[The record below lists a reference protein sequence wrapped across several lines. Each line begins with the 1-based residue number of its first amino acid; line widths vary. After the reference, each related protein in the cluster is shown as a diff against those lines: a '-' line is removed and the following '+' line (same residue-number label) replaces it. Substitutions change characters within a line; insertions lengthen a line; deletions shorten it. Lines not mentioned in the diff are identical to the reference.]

1 MGGISAA
8 TVRRILILVFMLLW
22 LPAAAQA
29 AQVVTEFEIH
39 MGPGE
44 SYLPDYPDFSSQ
56 IGKDLTQDDF
66 DITYQIAG
74 NPDHPNYQF
83 DPDGKLTL
91 APEVPT
97 GGGYLTVHIIYTP
110 KKPGVGQTTT
120 FSCRLYV
127 HAPLMSIRPE
137 KESIL
142 LSMEYAG
149 DWFKVV
155 PSYGCSPQWIA
166 DVSYDER
173 VVSVSCRDDTP
184 AWNKV
189 FSVVPV
195 GPGKTTLTVTAYN
208 GMQFSIPVEIVPAA
222 AKVEFARSS
231 FTAYQDDI
239 VDLGTDF
246 GNGTTALMP
255 TISVRVD
262 GLSYSGTYEYP
273 DRYYFPTDAAHFHAC
288 TVGHHEI
295 TMTTLGGLKGTV
307 MVSVIG
313 DEPCADIRVEADT
326 IYARVPVEIVT
337 CDAAGKTVTVPVE
350 ITKGAEIARLE
361 GNWLIAS
368 GHGEVELTATN
379 PDGSTCVRTF
389 TVAVTPNTMQLPETV
404 ELEIGETYRVAP
416 VFDQGAMPVS
426 LRLKEQDCTEQI
438 LYTTRYEG
446 TTITAQAPGK
456 AVYTVA
462 AGDLSH
468 TLTIV
473 VPDSDK
479 AVSIIIPEQPFPMGR
494 SCQLSVMDRAGRR
507 YPAKF
512 STTMSA
518 DYGTLTEDGFFTAKM
533 NCYFDVSAALEDG
546 RHLSAHIEVRKLP
559 MWLRHDAVILRMSE
573 TLYLSYVMSDVGAI
587 NGLELAF
594 EVADERVVRLENDTL
609 YPVRTGTTTVKVTS
623 KLTGVSTTFTVEV
636 ISDTATAYVGMT
648 TMTVPYGGTR
658 RLPALLE
665 NGKEV
670 TINWKISHNDPGEGN
685 SQASGFTLEG
695 DMISCTWPTARCEL
709 TGTIK
714 GTNKKVRVTVNG
726 YLIPETIWIEP
737 EITRLEVG
745 DVLLLSVR
753 HEDPGCVVEEV
764 LWYAE
769 PEGVVRM
776 NEYSE
781 STVNTVRAAAP
792 GTAVILA
799 VLENG
804 AYGACV
810 VSVYDPDADT
820 PGDVNMDRLVDA
832 QDALLIM
839 QYSAGWSPEINEEL
853 ADINADNAID
863 VQDALVILQ
872 SSEAA
877 AAGE

>member
-1 MGGISAA
+1 M
-8 TVRRILILVFMLLW
+8 RRILILVFMLLW

-29 AQVVTEFEIH
+29 AQVVPEFEIH
-39 MGPGE
+39 MGSGE
-44 SYLPDYPDFSSQ
+44 SYLPDYPDYASQ

-74 NPDHPNYQF
+74 IPNHPNYQF
-83 DPDGKLTL
+83 GPDGKLTL

-97 GGGYLTVHIIYTP
+97 GGGCLMVNITYTP
-110 KKPGVGQTTT
+110 KKPGVGQTTI
-120 FSCRLYV
+120 FSCWLYIHEPLKSLRLD
-127 HAPLMSIRPE
+127 

-142 LSMEYAG
+142 MSMEHAG
-149 DWFKVV
+149 TGVEVV
-155 PSYGCSPQWIA
+155 PSYGCNPHWIA

-173 VVSVSCRDDTP
+173 VVSVSYRDDMP
-184 AWNKV
+184 AWNKR
-189 FSVVPV
+189 FSVIPV
-195 GPGKTTLTVTAYN
+195 SPGKTTLTVTAYN
-208 GMQFSIPVEIVPAA
+208 GMQFSIPVEIVPAPV
-222 AKVEFARSS
+222 KVEFARSS
-231 FTAYQDDI
+231 FTAHQGDI

-255 TISVRVD
+255 SIDVVVD
-262 GLSYSGTYEYP
+262 GMGYSGTHEYP

-295 TMTTLGGLKGTV
+295 TMMTLGGLKGTV
-307 MVSVIG
+307 IVSVFG
-313 DEPCADIRVEADT
+313 DEPCADIRAEAET
-326 IYARVPVEIVT
+326 IYARMPVKIVT
-337 CDAAGKTVTVPVE
+337 CDTSGKTVTVPVE
-350 ITKGAEIARLE
+350 ITKGTEIARLE
-361 GNWLIAS
+361 GNRLIAS

-404 ELEIGETYRVAP
+404 ELEIGETYRVDP
-416 VFDQGAMPVS
+416 VFDQGTMPAS
-426 LRLKEQDCTEQI
+426 LRLKEQDCTEQN

-456 AVYTVA
+456 AIYTVT

-473 VPDSDK
+473 VPDSDE

-512 STTMSA
+512 STFMSA
-518 DYGTLTEDGFFTAKM
+518 DYGTLTEDGFFTARM
-533 NCYFDVSAALEDG
+533 DCYFDVSADLEDG
-546 RHLSAHIEVRKLP
+546 RHLSTMIEVRKLP
-559 MWLRHDAVILRMSE
+559 MWLRHGAVILRMSE
-573 TLYLSYVMSDVGAI
+573 TLYLSYAMSDVGAI
-587 NGLELAF
+587 NGLELEY

-609 YPVRTGTTTVKVTS
+609 YPVRFGTATVKVTS
-623 KLTGVSTTFTVEV
+623 KLTGVSTTFMVEV
-636 ISDTATAYVGMT
+636 IGDTSTEYVGMT
-648 TMTVPYGGTR
+648 TMTVPYGGAR
-658 RLPALLE
+658 RLPVLME
-665 NGKEV
+665 NGKEL
-670 TINWKISHNDPGEGN
+670 TINWRITHNDPGAGN
-685 SQASGFTLEG
+685 SQASGFELEG

-714 GTNKKVRVTVNG
+714 GTSKKVRVTVNG

-737 EITRLEVG
+737 EVTRLEIG
-745 DVLLLSVR
+745 DILQLAVR
-753 HEDPGCVVEEV
+753 HDDPGCVVEEV

-832 QDALLIM
+832 QDALLLM
-839 QYSAGWSPEINEEL
+839 QYSAGWNPEINETL

-877 AAGE
+877 TAGE